1 MFERLINKLDQFANG
16 KYYFDERGN
25 MHEGLS
31 LDKFD
36 CEQLKV
42 ILIHF
47 VEIAKIIDEYNSTR
61 DSSPMVERAYTEST
75 KNEKVECFER
85 ILDTFNGRD

>member
-16 KYYFDERGN
+16 KCYFDEQGN

-47 VEIAKIIDEYNSTR
+47 GEIAKIIDDYNSTR
-61 DSSPMVERAYTEST
+61 DSSPMVERACAEYT
-75 KNEKVECFER
+75 KIEKIECFDR
-85 ILDTFNGRD
+85 ILNTFKG